1 MFERFR
7 KLTRWIAFAKKTR
20 DVREC
25 ARIPAC
31 ATFLRRLPET
41 DPSQHPTEAAAQAA
55 TFHAEAHRRQD
66 KPQLSR

>member
-1 MFERFR
+1 MLRGR
-7 KLTRWIAFAKKTR
+7 IAFAKNKEETIKK
-20 DVREC
+20 C
-25 ARIPAC
+25 ARITAY
-31 ATFLRRLPET
+31 ASSFRRLPET